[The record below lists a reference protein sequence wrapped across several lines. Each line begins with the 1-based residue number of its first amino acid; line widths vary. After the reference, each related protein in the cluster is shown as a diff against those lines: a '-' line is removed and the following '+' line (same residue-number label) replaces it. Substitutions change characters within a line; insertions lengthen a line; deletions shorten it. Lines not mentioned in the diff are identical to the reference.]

1 MTDFSDKHSIDC
13 DVGELSA
20 LTVYVEMSK
29 ITPRWIDHLMR
40 LRNAIVSVVGIKDLG
55 TLSAVQDIDT
65 DNITVGER
73 VGIFTLIANEQ
84 DKVML
89 SDKDKHLDVV
99 VTLEIDRNN
108 HQIALTTAVSVHN
121 LLGRLYLLPVI
132 PAHKVIVPAL
142 LNAYANSKRRY
153 HEEMQV

>member
-55 TLSAVQDIDT
+55 TLSAVQGIDT

-142 LNAYANSKRRY
+142 LNAYAGSKQSKMR
-153 HEEMQV
+153 